1 MPNMIDRIAN
11 KKITVSNDK
20 SKVTINIT
28 LVEQDL
34 SVYDRS
40 VQADNKNVK
49 SLLISEGYEVENII
63 EGCVINNSK
72 SLGATG
78 EDLSGKWVFSLKGA
92 KKPQPKKKTTTKTTV
107 KTNLTKETKSA
118 TVTQE
123 DQQKEDSES
132 VE

>member
-40 VQADNKNVK
+40 VQADNKNVR

-63 EGCVINNSK
+63 EGCVIHNSK

-78 EDLSGKWVFSLKGA
+78 EELSGKWVFSLKGA
-92 KKPQPKKKTTTKTTV
+92 KKTQTKKKTTA

-123 DQQKEDSES
+123 DQQEDSES